1 MLTRFRNRHEAGH
14 ALAAALMPIR
24 REHPVVVA
32 LPRSGVPVAAAV
44 AEALQA
50 PLDIVVTLKL
60 APPGEPDQAVGAL
73 AEGGASYIDP
83 TAVGVLGI
91 SHEDLSELAE
101 AEAVELLRR
110 VRTLRGERPPLDLE
124 GRTVILVD
132 DGIARGA
139 SVRAALRSLRRRGPR
154 RIVVAAP
161 VIAPDTLHDLR
172 EECDDI
178 VCLSSPKLFGAV
190 GFWYQDF
197 AAVTDEEALALL
209 GRAQGEPAPPQPAPE
224 GAPPPEGSVEM
235 EWDPWIERRLS

>member
-1 MLTRFRNRHEAGH
+1 MLTRFRNRHEAGR

-24 REHPVVVA
+24 REHPLIVA

-44 AEALQA
+44 AQALQA
-50 PLDIVVTLKL
+50 PLDIVVTRKL
-60 APPGEPDQAVGAL
+60 APPAEPDLAVGAL

-83 TAVGVLGI
+83 TAAGVLGI
-91 SHEDLSELAE
+91 SHEDLAALADS
-101 AEAVELLRR
+101 EAVELRRR
-110 VRTLRGERPPLDLE
+110 VKILRGERPPLDVE

-139 SVRAALRSLRRRGPR
+139 SVRAALRSLRQRRPR

-161 VIAPDTLHDLR
+161 VIAPDTVRELR
-172 EECDDI
+172 EECDEV

-197 AAVTDEEALALL
+197 TAVSDEEALALL
-209 GRAQGEPAPPQPAPE
+209 AQSRQAAAVPSSEP
-224 GAPPPEGSVEM
+224 VEM